1 MNGFSPQAHLLLTIL
16 TPLVGAVVAWAM
28 GGRGLSAVR
37 QSAAV
42 SAVATLGLAGWLVL
56 RYLADPTASLGIPFA
71 RIDVPW
77 LTGGVFDVRLSLGL
91 DGLSLWMFGLSA
103 LLSVTAVF
111 VSWDAVKERPVGF
124 YGLLLVLEAA
134 MLGVF
139 AARDLLLFYVFFEF
153 TLVPL
158 FFLIG
163 IWGHE
168 ERRKAAVK
176 FFVYTLAG
184 SLLTFLGLLTIVLWN
199 TFHTGT
205 VTFDIESL
213 TDATM
218 LHPLPMTAEGGWL
231 QLVVFLALLAGFAVK
246 VPIVPLH
253 TWLPLA
259 HVEAPTGGSVDLAG
273 VLLKIGIYGFLRFSM
288 PMLPEATA
296 AAAPW
301 LFALGVVGII
311 YGALVA
317 LVQTDLKRLVA
328 YSSVSHMGYIV
339 MGLFAL
345 TPVAIEGANLQLV
358 NHGLASA
365 GLFAIVGMLY
375 ERFHTRSIANLGGI
389 AAKAPWLTVFFMLFT
404 FSSIGLPGLNGFVG
418 EFLILAGS
426 FQRAWSGVSAAWQ
439 PWYLTLAVVAVA
451 GVVLGAWYM
460 LQAVQRV
467 FFGVSREPPRH
478 DSHGHGSTHG
488 HPHGHGHAAGHGHSD
503 PGERLDIRWHEFA
516 ALAPLAV
523 FVVWI
528 GLTPGMFLAPVS
540 AAVRGTTDAAAA
552 AFATRMEA
560 PAAAADVVGGPG
572 LVRGGLC
579 RVDWTF
585 APAVPAS
592 AHSMLASLP
601 PSVAPLA
608 SKAVSTAQATPPDI
622 RTP

>member
-1 MNGFSPQAHLLLTIL
+1 MTILNGFSPQAHLLLTIL
-16 TPLVGAVVAWAM
+16 TPLVGAVVAWSL
-28 GGRGLSAVR
+28 GSRGLAAVR
-37 QSAAV
+37 QSAAISTLV
-42 SAVATLGLAGWLVL
+42 TLGLAGWLVL
-56 RYLADPTASLGIPFA
+56 RYLADPTAALGIPFA
-71 RIDVPW
+71 RMEAPW
-77 LTGGVFDVRLSLGL
+77 LTSGFYDVRLSLGL
-91 DGLSLWMFGLSA
+91 DGLSLWMFALSA

-111 VSWDAVKERPVGF
+111 VSWEAITDRPVGF
-124 YGLLLVLEAA
+124 YALLLVLEAA

-139 AARDLLLFYVFFEF
+139 AARDVLLFYVFFEF

-184 SLLTFLGLLTIVLWN
+184 SLLTFLGLLAIILWN
-199 TFHTGT
+199 TAHTGT
-205 VTFDIESL
+205 VTFDIEAL
-213 TDATM
+213 TDATVI
-218 LHPLPMTAEGGWL
+218 HPLPMTAAGGWL
-231 QLVVFLALLAGFAVK
+231 QMVVFLALLAGFAVK

-273 VLLKIGIYGFLRFSM
+273 VLLKIGIYGFLRFSI

-301 LFALGVVGII
+301 LFGLGVVGII

-328 YSSVSHMGYIV
+328 YSSVSHMGYVV

-345 TPVAIEGANLQLV
+345 TPVAVEGANLQLV

-389 AAKAPWLTVFFMLFT
+389 AAKAPWLAVFFMLFT

-439 PWYLTLAVVAVA
+439 GWYLSLALVAVV

-460 LQAVQRV
+460 LWAVQRV
-467 FFGVSREPPRH
+467 FFGPSREPPRH
-478 DSHGHGSTHG
+478 DAHGHGETV
-488 HPHGHGHAAGHGHSD
+488 
-503 PGERLDIRWHEFA
+503 ERLDLRWHEFV

-523 FVVWI
+523 FVLWI
-528 GLTPGMFLAPVS
+528 GLVPQTFLEPVS
-540 AAVRGTTDAAAA
+540 AAVRGSTASAAA
-552 AFATRMEA
+552 AFAESM
-560 PAAAADVVGGPG
+560 AAEPLAADVVI
-572 LVRGGLC
+572 R
-579 RVDWTF
+579 
-585 APAVPAS
+585 S
-592 AHSMLASLP
+592 SS
-601 PSVAPLA
+601 APLA
-608 SKAVSTAQATPPDI
+608 TAP
-622 RTP
+622 